1 MNYVWLN
8 SIVVMAIVLIT
19 TGLGTRV
26 NNKKPLVKFIVILA
40 FLAIIQITV
49 LIMAT
54 QIEWIV
60 LED

>member
-8 SIVVMAIVLIT
+8 SIVVMAIVLIM
-19 TGLGTRV
+19 TGLGLWT
-26 NNKKPLVKFIVILA
+26 NNKKPINKFIVILA
-40 FLAIIQITV
+40 FLVIIQITV

>member
-8 SIVVMAIVLIT
+8 SIVVMAMVLII
-19 TGLGTRV
+19 TGLGLWV
-26 NNKKPLVKFIVILA
+26 NNKKPINKFIVILA
-40 FLAIIQITV
+40 FLVIIQITV

>member
-1 MNYVWLN
+1 MNYVWLD

-19 TGLGTRV
+19 TGLGIWA
-26 NNKKPLVKFIVILA
+26 NNKKPIVKFIVILI

-54 QIEWIV
+54 
-60 LED
+60 